1 MISRLAPGP
10 IRCNQSHAITDKPS
24 IIVNKSD
31 LITHVADNAGLPKAA
46 TGKAVDAV
54 FDSIATAL
62 GRGEETT
69 LIGFG
74 SFSVTE
80 RPIRAGR
87 NPKTGETMEIPASKA
102 PKFRPGKTLKAV
114 VNG

>member
-1 MISRLAPGP
+1 M
-10 IRCNQSHAITDKPS
+10 
-24 IIVNKSD
+24 NKAD
-31 LITHVADNAGLPKAA
+31 LITHVADISSLPKAA

-62 GRGEETT
+62 GRGEEAA

-74 SFSVTE
+74 TFSVAE
-80 RPIRAGR
+80 RPARTGR
-87 NPKTGETMEIPASKA
+87 NPRTGEAMEISASRA

-114 VNG
+114 VKG